1 MDQCIKKYVLHVY
14 PMDTWSI
21 LCCNNT
27 TI

>member
-21 LCCNNT
+21 LCCNTT